1 MNKLKIII
9 ITIIILSLIFT
20 IGHTLILGEEKYS
33 FIDLPK
39 GHWAEESIYKLYSLN
54 ITDGIG
60 ENIFGMGQTISKNEF
75 AAFLVK
81 LMKWDLVYPDKAS
94 FADNMDKSK
103 WYYPYIET
111 AIKHDA
117 ILADTEFFYGQ
128 QPITREEM
136 AIMIVRALGYNRLS
150 SRLEENYNVF
160 KDVTKNVGF
169 INIAKDFG
177 IISGV
182 GYNMFKPNN
191 YAKREE
197 AAAMIARMNERLE
210 GKIDEIH
217 GFYAIQSAN
226 QLDFIKDL
234 DSVGFGW
241 SRLEYDNEKVIL
253 NTTRENNNEFAI
265 PSGFSNPINTA
276 KESDTDTLLMVFAEN
291 AGSFNNEVPLLEYIL
306 TQSTVQ
312 KELIKSIAEHVNNTS
327 TEDISISFDGVV
339 IDFESLRG
347 EGNKRRFTE
356 FLTNLKKELDINKKK
371 LYVAVHPAAK
381 PGQAYFDGYD
391 FRAIGNI
398 ADKIILMAHDYYA
411 KELTSGEMENGY
423 TLTPMTPIEDIYWAL
438 KFITDEE
445 FGVIDREKILLQ
457 LSFDSVQWKVKN
469 GKVINKY
476 PYSPGYEAIRKRIQ
490 QEDVKI
496 EYSQLY
502 ENTYAKYYNE
512 EDDTDNIIWYEDS
525 RSINAKLKLAKMYGI
540 NGISIW
546 RLGNVPNYKDTESRK
561 IYLDIWNELK

>member
-60 ENIFGMGQTISKNEF
+60 ENTFGLGQTISKNEF

-476 PYSPGYEAIRKRIQ
+476 PYSPDYEAIKKRIQ
-490 QEDVKI
+490 QDDVTV

-502 ENTYAKYYNE
+502 DNPYAKYYNR
-512 EDDTDNIIWYEDS
+512 EDETDNIIWYEDS

>member
-60 ENIFGMGQTISKNEF
+60 ENTFGLGQTISKNEF

-150 SRLEENYNVF
+150 SRLEENCNVF

-197 AAAMIARMNERLE
+197 AAAMVARMNERLE
-210 GKIDEIH
+210 GKTDEIH

-253 NTTRENNNEFAI
+253 NTTRKNNNEFAI
-265 PSGFSNPINTA
+265 PNGFSNPINTA

-312 KELIKSIAEHVNNTS
+312 KEVIKSIAEHVNNTS
-327 TEDISISFDGVV
+327 IKDIPISFDGVV

-347 EGNKRRFTE
+347 ENNKRRFTE
-356 FLTNLKKELDINKKK
+356 FLTNLKEELNINKKK

-411 KELTSGEMENGY
+411 KELTNREMENGY
-423 TLTPMTPIEDIYWAL
+423 TLTPMTPIEDIYWAF

-457 LSFDSVQWKVKN
+457 LSFDSVQWKVKD

-476 PYSPGYEAIRKRIQ
+476 PYSPDYEAIRKRIQ

-512 EDDTDNIIWYEDS
+512 EDETDNIIWYEDS
-525 RSINAKLKLAKMYGI
+525 RSINAKLKLAKMFGI
-540 NGISIW
+540 SGISIW
-546 RLGNVPNYKDTESRK
+546 RLGNIPDYKDTESRK

>member
-512 EDDTDNIIWYEDS
+512 EDETDNIIWYEDS
-525 RSINAKLKLAKMYGI
+525 RSINAKLKLAKMFGI
-540 NGISIW
+540 SGISIW

>member
-60 ENIFGMGQTISKNEF
+60 ENTFGLGQTISKNEF